1 MTDGI
6 PLKDA
11 IETEDAFESVDSKE
25 AGLVKGVKLLGLTSR
40 NRRNYDTPG
49 VRSGAKDLLE
59 GALVYIDHPEPEK
72 ADKPRSYRDKF
83 GVVENVR
90 YRSGHGHFGDIRFN
104 PEHVCAKQFAWDVS
118 NSPKSLG
125 MSINARFKPGKTKG
139 NVQDVESLEEVRSV
153 DVVTK
158 PATTRGIFEHETPE
172 EDEVMDLKTLREK
185 HPELIKQAVEEE
197 SKTATESAELI
208 ELRKKAKE
216 TQDKLD
222 ALEAEQAKTKLRTAV
237 ESEFKE
243 VLKDTG
249 LAEDVLK
256 DIFECA
262 CSASEETRK
271 QFKGVIGKLS
281 PMLVEVPDEDEME
294 EEDDETPASKKK
306 VARESEGDDDDDAQ
320 EEEKEEKDDKPKL
333 RPGNRRSV
341 AFDLR
346 KELNI
351 R

>member
-6 PLKDA
+6 ALKDA
-11 IETEDAFESVDSKE
+11 IETENAFEGVDSKE

-49 VRSGAKDLLE
+49 VRNGAKDLLE

-90 YRSGHGHFGDIRFN
+90 YRAGQGHFGDIRFN

-139 NVQDVESLEEVRSV
+139 NIQDVESLEEVRSV

-185 HPELIKQAVEEE
+185 HPDLVKQLVQEET
-197 SKTATESAELI
+197 KTATESTEVEA
-208 ELRKKAKE
+208 LRKQTKE
-216 TQDKLD
+216 
-222 ALEAEQAKTKLRTAV
+222 ALEQLETLKAEQAAAKLKTAV
-237 ESEFKE
+237 ESEFRDL
-243 VLKDTG
+243 LKDTG
-249 LAEDVLK
+249 LADDVLK

-262 CSASEETRK
+262 CSASEDTRK
-271 QFKGVIGKLS
+271 QFKGVLSKIS
-281 PMLVEVPDEDEME
+281 PMLVEVPDDDDDTD
-294 EEDDETPASKKK
+294 DDETPASKKK
-306 VARESEGDDDDDAQ
+306 VAKESEGDDDEDAQ
-320 EEEKEEKDDKPKL
+320 EDEKPEPPKM
-333 RPGNRRSV
+333 RRGKRTAG

-346 KELNI
+346 KELGI

>member
-6 PLKDA
+6 ALKDA
-11 IETEDAFESVDSKE
+11 IETENAFEGVDSKE

-49 VRSGAKDLLE
+49 VRNGAKDLLE

-83 GVVENVR
+83 GIVENVR
-90 YRSGHGHFGDIRFN
+90 YRAGQGHFGDIRFN

-139 NVQDVESLEEVRSV
+139 NIQDVESLEEVRSV

-158 PATTRGIFEHETPE
+158 PATTRGIFEHEAPE
-172 EDEVMDLKTLREK
+172 EDDVMELDLKTLREK
-185 HPELIKQAVEEE
+185 HPKLVEQLIKEEV
-197 SKTATESAELI
+197 KTATESTELE

-222 ALEAEQAKTKLRTAV
+222 ALEAEHAKAKLRTAV
-237 ESEFKE
+237 ESEFNE

-262 CSASEETRK
+262 CSASEDTRK
-271 QFKGVIGKLS
+271 QFKGVLGKLS
-281 PMLVEVPDEDEME
+281 PMLAEDPN
-294 EEDDETPASKKK
+294 DDDDDDDDTSDDKKKKK
-306 VARESEGDDDDDAQ
+306 VVNESEGDDDEDVQ
-320 EEEKEEKDDKPKL
+320 EDEKPEPPKM
-333 RPGNRRSV
+333 RRGKRTGG

-346 KELNI
+346 KELGF